1 VAALSSLTKRLT
13 NGRVW
18 KVSRALGSGHGP
30 RSGARTHADDIA
42 PMIQA
47 ARDAGANS
55 LREITACLNQNGIP
69 APRGGEWKPTQVARV
84 LRMLEN

>member
-1 VAALSSLTKRLT
+1 
-13 NGRVW
+13 
-18 KVSRALGSGHGP
+18 
-30 RSGARTHADDIA
+30 
-42 PMIQA
+42 MIQA